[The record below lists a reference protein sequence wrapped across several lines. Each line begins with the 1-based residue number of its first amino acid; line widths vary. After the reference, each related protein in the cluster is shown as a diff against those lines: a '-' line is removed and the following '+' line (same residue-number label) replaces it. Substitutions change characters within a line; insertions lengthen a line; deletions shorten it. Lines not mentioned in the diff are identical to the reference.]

1 MKTPSFIH
9 PRLVLH
15 WLVWLVFALILLGYI
30 LLFQLFALNYN
41 LAWDESDRVVVRT
54 SLYLLAIVLFPF
66 TNVLRHVLLRLDCTM
81 PGDKPAERRYL
92 STILSCLLL
101 IESVASFGV
110 VMKIL
115 GDDFNT
121 FYIFLIL
128 GALGLF
134 LYRPKSHEL
143 ALIQHALAEK
153 RATSA

>member
-9 PRLVLH
+9 PRLGLH
-15 WLVWLVFALILLGYI
+15 WLVWLVFALVLLGYI
-30 LLFQLFALNYN
+30 LFIQVIAQNYN
-41 LAWDESDRVVVRT
+41 LAWDESQRVVVRT
-54 SLYLLAIVLFPF
+54 SLYVLAIVLFPF

-81 PGDKPAERRYL
+81 PGDKSAERRYL
-92 STILSCLLL
+92 STVWVCLLL

-121 FYIFLIL
+121 FYIFVVL

-143 ALIQHALAEK
+143 ALIEQALAEK
-153 RATSA
+153 SASSA

>member
-1 MKTPSFIH
+1 MKIPSFVH
-9 PRLVLH
+9 PGLVRH
-15 WLVWLVFALILLGYI
+15 WLVWLVFAFILLGYI
-30 LLFQLFALNYN
+30 VFFQVFALNYN
-41 LAWDESDRVVVRT
+41 LAWDESERVLVRT
-54 SLYLLAIVLFPF
+54 CLYLLAIVLFPF

-92 STILSCLLL
+92 STVCYCLLL

-115 GDDFNT
+115 GDEYNT
-121 FYIFLIL
+121 FYIFLVL

-143 ALIQHALAEK
+143 ALIEQALAEK
-153 RATSA
+153 LATSA